1 MLRAPM
7 AVRPFLAFALL
18 ALVVP
23 LSACQRRIGA
33 ACKVSTD
40 CSIRGDRIC
49 DLSHLVDGDGNVSP
63 SGKGECT
70 IDGCNSTT
78 CPREGSCVQV
88 YNSEFLSIACDPD
101 LEDRPQT
108 FSKELEPRIAACNA
122 NPATPAL
129 GDPVSCNDC
138 GVHEVCLP
146 EGLCADLL
154 SVRTSCRKACRSDSK
169 CRDGYECRE
178 TGTNGVYRVATPE
191 YPFGDGTISI
201 CMPVRP
207 DPLDDEE

>member
-7 AVRPFLAFALL
+7 AARPLLAFALL
-18 ALVVP
+18 ALVLP

-33 ACKVSTD
+33 PCKVSTD
-40 CSIRGDRIC
+40 CSITGSRVC
-49 DLSHLVDGDGNVSP
+49 DLSHLVDGSGNLDP
-63 SGKGECT
+63 TGKGECT

-88 YNSEFLSIACDPD
+88 YSSEFLSVACDPE

-108 FSKELEPRIAACNA
+108 FTDALESRILACNA
-122 NPATPAL
+122 SPAAPAS
-129 GDPVSCNDC
+129 GEPVACDDC
-138 GVHEVCLP
+138 DVHEVCLP

-154 SVRTSCRKACRSDSK
+154 SVRSSCRKHCRSDTS

-178 TGTNGVYRVATPE
+178 TGANGVYRVATPE
-191 YPFGDGTISI
+191 FPFGDGTTKI
-201 CMPVRP
+201 CMPMRP
-207 DPLDDEE
+207 DPFVE